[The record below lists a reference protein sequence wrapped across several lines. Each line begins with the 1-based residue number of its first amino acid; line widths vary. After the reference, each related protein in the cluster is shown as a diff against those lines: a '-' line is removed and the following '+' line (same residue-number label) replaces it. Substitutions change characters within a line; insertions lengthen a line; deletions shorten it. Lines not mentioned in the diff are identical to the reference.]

1 MNKFILTEDERN
13 SISKLH
19 KNYITEQVV
28 QDTVIQPGVFNQKV
42 LDLQNHLNTKF
53 NAGLIADGKLGPKTL
68 AAVQTA
74 LQNNVSQP
82 VTNPEVQPVTNQAAQ
97 PVQTTTPEVQTSDI
111 NKYGLKPAKDYLTN
125 PFTAN
130 SMENK
135 FGLTTK
141 P

>member
-19 KNYITEQVV
+19 KNFITEQAV

-53 NAGLIADGKLGPKTL
+53 NAGLTADGKLGPKTL
-68 AAVQTA
+68 AAAQKA
-74 LQNNVSQP
+74 LQGKMTQDATETPSLKPIQTGTETP
-82 VTNPEVQPVTNQAAQ
+82 
-97 PVQTTTPEVQTSDI
+97 QTTTPEIKTSDL
-111 NKYGLKPAKDYLTN
+111 NKYGLKPAKDYLGN
-125 PFTAN
+125 PFENPN
-130 SMENK
+130 SLENK
-135 FGLTTK
+135 LGLK

>member
-19 KNYITEQVV
+19 KNYITEQAV

-68 AAVQTA
+68 AAAQAA
-74 LQNNVSQP
+74 LQGK
-82 VTNPEVQPVTNQAAQ
+82 TTQATATTPAQ
-97 PVQTTTPEVQTSDI
+97 PDATTPVASTTTPPISASDL
-111 NKYGLKPAKDYLTN
+111 NKYGLKPAQDYLKN
-125 PFTAN
+125 PYSNPN
-130 SMENK
+130 SLENQL
-135 FGLTTK
+135 GL
-141 P
+141 

>member
-68 AAVQTA
+68 AAAQKA
-74 LQNNVSQP
+74 LQGKMTQDATEIPKSPETIQTGTETLQNTLPNSNYTGPDDDNEV
-82 VTNPEVQPVTNQAAQ
+82 NPNLA
-97 PVQTTTPEVQTSDI
+97 
-111 NKYGLKPAKDYLTN
+111 
-125 PFTAN
+125 
-130 SMENK
+130 
-135 FGLTTK
+135 
-141 P
+141 

>member
-28 QDTVIQPGVFNQKV
+28 QDTVIQPGVFNHTV

-68 AAVQTA
+68 AAAQKA
-74 LQNNVSQP
+74 LQGKMTQDATEIPS
-82 VTNPEVQPVTNQAAQ
+82 
-97 PVQTTTPEVQTSDI
+97 
-111 NKYGLKPAKDYLTN
+111 LKPKSPETIQTGTETLQNTLPNSNYTGPDDDNEVN
-125 PFTAN
+125 PNLA
-130 SMENK
+130 
-135 FGLTTK
+135 
-141 P
+141 